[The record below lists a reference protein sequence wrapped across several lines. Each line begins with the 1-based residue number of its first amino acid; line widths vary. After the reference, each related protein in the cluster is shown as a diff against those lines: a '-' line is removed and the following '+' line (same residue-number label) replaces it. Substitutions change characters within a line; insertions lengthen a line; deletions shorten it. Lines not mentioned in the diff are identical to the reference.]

1 MNREKELHL
10 IAKYGGVFTTQ
21 RKIAGQHTFIMGNT
35 GLKKTAFMLL
45 KEVEN
50 SMENEFV
57 PYDEIANIINSMM
70 INDCKTQ
77 NEVMLL
83 NKLQKAISE
92 NRLYLDGLNS
102 IKSEK

>member
-1 MNREKELHL
+1 MVKC
-10 IAKYGGVFTTQ
+10 GGVFMIQ
-21 RKIAGQHTFIMGNT
+21 RKIVGQHTFIMENT
-35 GLKKTAFMLL
+35 ELKKTAFMLL

-57 PYDEIANIINSMM
+57 PYTEIVNIINSMM

-92 NRLYLDGLNS
+92 NRLYLDGVNL

>member
-1 MNREKELHL
+1 
-10 IAKYGGVFTTQ
+10 
-21 RKIAGQHTFIMGNT
+21 
-35 GLKKTAFMLL
+35 
-45 KEVEN
+45 
-50 SMENEFV
+50 MENEFV
-57 PYDEIANIINSMM
+57 PYTEIVNIINSMM

-92 NRLYLDGLNS
+92 NRLYLDGVNL